1 MTRKLILLLGGVL
14 LAAQSLFAA
23 TEKADGIELTYTV
36 SDGEAEI
43 LV

>member
-1 MTRKLILLLGGVL
+1 MLKKLFMLLGGVL

-23 TEKADGIELTYTV
+23 TETVDGIEWTYTV
-36 SDGEAEI
+36 SDGKAEI

>member
-1 MTRKLILLLGGVL
+1 MTRKLLLLLGGVL
-14 LAAQSLFAA
+14 FAAQTVFAA
-23 TEKADGIELTYTV
+23 TEMVAGIEWIYTV